1 MSTTDDR
8 AGRRVDPMADIDRQ
22 PDSASLVTIISH
34 GCGGPVHT
42 RRDRDLLPLLDL
54 RPGQA
59 VLEVGCGTGAV
70 ARELA
75 LLTGGAVRITAVDPS
90 ALVLEQARRETA
102 VAGLGPL
109 AEAIAYRQ
117 GDGRALAF
125 PDASFAAALCSRVLI
140 HTPQPEQ
147 VVAEMARVVE
157 PGGRVLCI
165 EPAHQFS
172 ALVPDELRART
183 TAFTNPNI
191 GRELLGLLRRAG
203 LRDVTIT
210 PHVFVGQEPPDVDAM
225 RADFVA
231 GRGLRAAAV
240 RDGWC
245 TAAEVEQVFDQIE
258 AAVRQ
263 GAFWECQV
271 HFAVVGRVG

>member
-1 MSTTDDR
+1 MD
-8 AGRRVDPMADIDRQ
+8 RRVDPMADIDRQ
-22 PDSASLVTIISH
+22 PDGAGLVTIISH

-42 RRDRDLLPLLDL
+42 RRDRDLLPLLAL
-54 RPGQA
+54 QPGQA

-75 LLTGGAVRITAVDPS
+75 LLTEGAVRITAVDPS
-90 ALVLEQARRETA
+90 ELVLEQARRETA
-102 VAGLGPL
+102 TAGLGSFV
-109 AEAIAYRQ
+109 EAIAYRQ

-140 HTPQPEQ
+140 HTPEPEQ
-147 VVAEMARVVE
+147 LIAEMARVVE

-172 ALVPDELRART
+172 ALVADELRART

-203 LRDVTIT
+203 LREVIIT
-210 PHVFVGQEPPDVDAM
+210 PHVFVGQESPDLSAM
-225 RADFVA
+225 RADFAA

-240 RDGWC
+240 RGGWC

-263 GAFWECQV
+263 GTFWECQV
-271 HFAVVGRVG
+271 HFAVLGRKA